1 VNVGAFA
8 GPGVGSTAVN
18 RSRDRSRELLSQ
30 KLGET
35 RVEAP
40 KPWYS
45 FRFFV
50 ADFIRA
56 LLVVAAVAIFI
67 RLLIG

>member
-1 VNVGAFA
+1 VA
-8 GPGVGSTAVN
+8 

-35 RVEAP
+35 KVEDP
-40 KPWYS
+40 KPWYK

-50 ADFIRA
+50 ADFVKA
-56 LLVVAAVAIFI
+56 LLVVALVAIFI